1 MLDWKAFVQVKDN
14 ISQRAIELQRLIGI
28 PQTKK
33 QKLLYQAQL
42 STIQRILT
50 ELNTIKQL

>member
-1 MLDWKAFVQVKDN
+1 MIDWEAFVQVKDN
-14 ISQRAIELQRLIGI
+14 ISQRAIELQRLIDI

-33 QKLLYQAQL
+33 QKLLYQTQL

>member
-1 MLDWKAFVQVKDN
+1 MLDWEAFVQVKN
-14 ISQRAIELQRLIGI
+14 KIELRAIELQRLIDK

-50 ELNTIKQL
+50 ELNEIKPL